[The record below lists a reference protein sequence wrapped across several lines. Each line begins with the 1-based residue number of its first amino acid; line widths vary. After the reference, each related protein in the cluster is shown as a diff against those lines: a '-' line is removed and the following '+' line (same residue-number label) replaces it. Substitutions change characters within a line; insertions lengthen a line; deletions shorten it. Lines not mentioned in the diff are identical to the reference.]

1 MYGRLSTNNRDYNCK
16 TRPNKFPPARYR
28 FWRSK
33 SSPTNICVKIN
44 PFTFKI
50 DSVIFDNLSE
60 PVSDYIIKPGIS
72 SQIPY
77 SQLYFLY
84 FLQQLFYFLME
95 ISQNRTF
102 EYFYV
107 LNLPMLKI

>member
-1 MYGRLSTNNRDYNCK
+1 MYGRLSINNRDYNCK

-33 SSPTNICVKIN
+33 SSPTNTCVKIN
-44 PFTFKI
+44 PFKFKI
-50 DSVIFDNLSE
+50 DRVIFDNLSE
-60 PVSDYIIKPGIS
+60 PVSDYIIK
-72 SQIPY
+72 
-77 SQLYFLY
+77 LYFLY